1 MPIASDERAYRRGVV
16 FGFTVAEVV
25 LLLVF
30 CLLLLFMP
38 LMLAEAERASAA
50 RRANEAANATA
61 RDSARGRPTIGDPSA
76 NRSRSAQRPLPDGW
90 VRISPDAA
98 SNAEQPSPTQSH
110 NDARSKQNEP
120 AVSQSGK
127 APSGPHEALT
137 LKGACERMGIPLSE
151 CTVISAE
158 DRLRALARANIP
170 SKSDGQHDWPPIISL
185 KEADKEF
192 FSVGRAEVSAGL
204 ARKIQGEV
212 VEKIL
217 DLVSKYQTKV
227 VEVIGHTDEQPVY
240 GGASNLDST
249 VLDFLNKGGSAA
261 NLRASDNAGL
271 GYARAVAIV
280 QILAQDPRLAG
291 LTILPLSAAQAVTT
305 EGKIS
310 DGAKGGDVKERRR
323 IEIRVRQ
330 SE

>member
-38 LMLAEAERASAA
+38 LMLAEAERVAAA
-50 RRANEAANATA
+50 RRANEAAGANARA
-61 RDSARGRPTIGDPSA
+61 AGRGQPAIGDPSA
-76 NRSRSAQRPLPDGW
+76 NRSRAAQRPIPDGW

-98 SNAEQPSPTQSH
+98 SNAEQPSPTQF
-110 NDARSKQNEP
+110 NNEARSRPNDP

-127 APSGPHEALT
+127 APSSPQEALT
-137 LKGACERMGIPLSE
+137 LKGACEKMGIPLSE

-158 DRLRALARANIP
+158 DRLRTLAATNIP
-170 SKSDGQHDWPPIISL
+170 SKSDGRHDWPPIISL
-185 KEADKEF
+185 KEADGEF
-192 FSVGRAEVSAGL
+192 FLVGKAEVSAGF
-204 ARKIQGEV
+204 AGKIKGEV
-212 VEKIL
+212 VQKIL

-227 VEVIGHTDEQPVY
+227 VEVIGHTDEQQVF
-240 GGASNLDST
+240 GGTSNLDNA
-249 VLDFLNKGGSAA
+249 VLDVLNKGGSAA

-280 QILAQDPRLAG
+280 QILAQDPRLVG

-330 SE
+330 GE